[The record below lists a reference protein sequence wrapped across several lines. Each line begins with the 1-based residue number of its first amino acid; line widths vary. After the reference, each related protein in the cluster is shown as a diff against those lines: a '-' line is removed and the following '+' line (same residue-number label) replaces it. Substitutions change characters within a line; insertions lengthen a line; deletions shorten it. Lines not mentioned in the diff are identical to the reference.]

1 LGGIGEMA
9 VYAVCLGM
17 TLAVAA
23 ESEEEAIE
31 KARVELQGELDN
43 GHPDKQR
50 VAWNF
55 DMYDVS
61 EVMIRGEILNL

>member
-1 LGGIGEMA
+1 MT

-23 ESEEEAIE
+23 GSIEEAIE
-31 KARVELQGELDN
+31 KARAELQSELDE
-43 GHPDKQR
+43 GTASQQK

-55 DMYDVS
+55 DTYDVC
-61 EVMIRGEILNL
+61 EVRLKDEVITFK

>member
-1 LGGIGEMA
+1 MT

-23 ESEEEAIE
+23 ESIEEAIE
-31 KARVELQGELDN
+31 KARVELQSELDE
-43 GHPDKQR
+43 GTASQQK

-55 DMYDVS
+55 DMYDIC
-61 EVMIRGEILNL
+61 EVRLKDEVITFK